1 MFFYI
6 FFVLFSVIDRKPKK
20 MLLEKVEMVK
30 DVESTS
36 LDNVKVYVDNGA
48 NRNGVTATA
57 GKTHQYTKVSN
68 DVETYCII
76 VRLCGV
82 ADCDCISRLVSKN
95 THHAVSVSCAVNTVS
110 CP

>member
-1 MFFYI
+1 
-6 FFVLFSVIDRKPKK
+6 
-20 MLLEKVEMVK
+20 MLLEKVEIVK

-82 ADCDCISRLVSKN
+82 ADCDCISGLVSKN
-95 THHAVSVSCAVNTVS
+95 TRQAVSVSCAVNTVS

>member
-1 MFFYI
+1 MLVQALRI
-6 FFVLFSVIDRKPKK
+6 ISVVDIHWQI
-20 MLLEKVEMVK
+20 LQQFWEIVK

-68 DVETYCII
+68 DVESTVSFSACVVLLI
-76 VRLCGV
+76 V
-82 ADCDCISRLVSKN
+82 I
-95 THHAVSVSCAVNTVS
+95 VSVD
-110 CP
+110 

>member
-1 MFFYI
+1 
-6 FFVLFSVIDRKPKK
+6 
-20 MLLEKVEMVK
+20 MLLEKVEIVK

-68 DVETYCII
+68 DVEITVSLSACVVLLI
-76 VRLCGV
+76 V
-82 ADCDCISRLVSKN
+82 I
-95 THHAVSVSCAVNTVS
+95 VSVD
-110 CP
+110 

>member
-1 MFFYI
+1 
-6 FFVLFSVIDRKPKK
+6 
-20 MLLEKVEMVK
+20 MLLEKVEIVK

-68 DVETYCII
+68 DVEI
-76 VRLCGV
+76 
-82 ADCDCISRLVSKN
+82 
-95 THHAVSVSCAVNTVS
+95 TV
-110 CP
+110 